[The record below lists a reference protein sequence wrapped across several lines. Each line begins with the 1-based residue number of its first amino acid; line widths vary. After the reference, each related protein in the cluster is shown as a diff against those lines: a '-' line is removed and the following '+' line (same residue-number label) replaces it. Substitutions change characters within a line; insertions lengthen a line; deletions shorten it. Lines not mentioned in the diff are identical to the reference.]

1 MNTPRVLVILLAI
14 ITLVAVGTVLYLL
27 QSVLLPF
34 VLAVF
39 LSFLFKPVILFCKK
53 RHIPTV
59 VAMLFVVLVLAGAL
73 FGLSMIVASSVDA
86 FIGAIP
92 RYTVRMNTIVSDV
105 MGFVRQTAAGIG
117 MNPEDIHLSDAIS
130 VSSVSSLAS
139 ASLGSVLSLLGN
151 GFLILLF
158 IIFILS
164 GSGELSRKIAQAFAD
179 EHAERAS
186 MVIENIDARVRQYM
200 LTKTLVSLFT
210 GATSAIILTIL
221 GVDFALLWGFLTF
234 LLNFIPNIGSLF
246 GTVFPV
252 LIALLQFDTPT
263 RAIIALV
270 LLIVSQNLIGNILE
284 PKIMAFS
291 LNLSPLLILTS
302 LIFWGWL
309 WGVWGM
315 ILAVPI
321 MSTIKIVCE
330 QVESLRPIA
339 ILMSGS
345 VAVVRTK

>member
-39 LSFLFKPVILFCKK
+39 LSFLFKPFILFCKK
-53 RHIPTV
+53 RKIPSAIALLLV
-59 VAMLFVVLVLAGAL
+59 VCVLAGAL
-73 FGLSMIVASSVDA
+73 FGLYMIVASSVDA
-86 FIGAIP
+86 FINALP
-92 RYTVRMNTIVSDV
+92 RYTVRMNIIMSDV
-105 MGFVRQTAAGIG
+105 VGFVRQTAVGFGVKAG
-117 MNPEDIHLSDAIS
+117 DIRLSDAIS
-130 VSSVSSLAS
+130 VGSVTSIVS
-139 ASLGSVLSLLGN
+139 ASLGSALSLLGN

-158 IIFILS
+158 MIFILT
-164 GSGELSRKIAQAFAD
+164 GSGELSRKLGQAFAD
-179 EHAERAS
+179 EQAERAS
-186 MVIENIDARVRQYM
+186 LVIENIDARVRQYM
-200 LTKTLVSLFT
+200 LTKTLVSLLT

-252 LIALLQFDTPT
+252 LIALLQFDNPA

-270 LLIVSQNLIGNILE
+270 LLVVSQNLIGNILE

-291 LNLSPLLILTS
+291 LNLSPLLILAS

-330 QVESLRPIA
+330 QVQALRPIA